1 MPCTVYILFHILDI
15 KENKRDL
22 LTLPQDHCRDND
34 TLTNITPSLS
44 PHDIPRNRSK
54 RLLGALGAIASAAL
68 PAVGKLATLAVEE
81 LGAYLQR
88 KRNKAL
94 NSSLAGNG

>member
-1 MPCTVYILFHILDI
+1 M
-15 KENKRDL
+15 
-22 LTLPQDHCRDND
+22 
-34 TLTNITPSLS
+34 
-44 PHDIPRNRSK
+44 
-54 RLLGALGAIASAAL
+54 GAIASAVL

-94 NSSLAGNG
+94 TVALQEMDDKIGVTLNEMHQLERISCYMENLTLTPQSLLWNCWTVCIIGLPL